1 MIVPSSSFKIFLAM
15 QPVDFRKGI
24 DGLVNYVA
32 ENFDLDPFSGAFFV
46 FRSKGR
52 NKMKIVMW
60 DGTGLVLIY
69 KRIEGK
75 GFYWPSLVDG
85 TLSLT
90 KAQFEALF
98 EGIDWRNVT
107 TPRYLRP
114 HKPQSHSTLS
124 TEKAQTHQ
132 NSDQAHEH

>member
-1 MIVPSSSFKIFLAM
+1 MIAPSSSFKIFLAM

-24 DGLVNYVA
+24 NGLVNYVA
-32 ENFDLDPFSGAFFV
+32 ENFDLDPFCGAFFV

-52 NKMKIVMW
+52 DKMKIVMW

-75 GFYWPSLVDG
+75 GFYWPSLEDG

-107 TPRYLRP
+107 TSRYLRP
-114 HKPQSHSTLS
+114 HKPQSHSTQS
-124 TEKAQTHQ
+124 RQ

>member
-1 MIVPSSSFKIFLAM
+1 MIVPSSSFKIYLAM

-24 DGLVNYVA
+24 DGLVNYVSD
-32 ENFDLDPFSGAFFV
+32 NFDLDPFSGAFFV

-52 NKMKIVMW
+52 DKIKIVMW

-75 GFYWPSLVDG
+75 GFYWPKLVDG
-85 TLSLT
+85 TLTLT

-107 TPRYLRP
+107 TPLYL
-114 HKPQSHSTLS
+114 KPQRPPSNTSAGT
-124 TEKAQTHQ
+124 KA
-132 NSDQAHEH
+132 NA